1 MDIITKILSHV
12 NFSSKFILAAMPLNS
27 RAAGQTPRET
37 NASGEEFPARRTCRK
52 IFRQGVDCAAFLA
65 LVCECDSQYEGNPFR
80 EKYFCPTAKPREAF
94 LTNCASGEEFP
105 RSLSYADRAEKQK
118 IRKLLPAQTKLT
130 GLLRARNLLVAYG

>member
-37 NASGEEFPARRTCRK
+37 NASGEEFPARP
-52 IFRQGVDCAAFLA
+52 

-80 EKYFCPTAKPREAF
+80 EKYFCPTAKPRGKND
-94 LTNCASGEEFP
+94 LTRFAPPGANS
-105 RSLSYADRAEKQK
+105 
-118 IRKLLPAQTKLT
+118 
-130 GLLRARNLLVAYG
+130 ARPF